1 MTKAQYGLVLV
12 LAILSGLLGGMG
24 AGMIAGPIT
33 SQVFSAKF
41 LRAKRFEVVDK
52 RGKILASL
60 DESGLTFFEHEGAGI
75 PVALDTASSRLKLL
89 SSGRLIELNANSLS
103 LTVYDSDGKLVWK
116 IPPAPTQPP
125 TQLPSSIPLETQ
137 P

>member
-1 MTKAQYGLVLV
+1 MSKAQYGLVPV

-33 SQVFSAKF
+33 GQVFPPKF
-41 LRAKRFEVVDK
+41 LRAKRFEIVDK

-60 DESGLTFFEHEGAGI
+60 DESSLTFFEHEGAGI
-75 PVALDTASSRLKLL
+75 PVALSTTGGRLKLL
-89 SSGRLIELNANSLS
+89 SSGRLIEINANSLT
-103 LTVYDSDGKLVWK
+103 LAMYDFDGKLVWK
-116 IPPAPTQPP
+116 IPPTQTQPS
-125 TQLPSSIPLETQ
+125 TQLPSPIPPETQ